1 MREQQT
7 VEFRKFTRSLKEL
20 SVDASGLL
28 KKDRKI
34 VVPKDD
40 RDCVIGLFH
49 DDMGHL
55 GVERVYDLT
64 KRRFYWPGMYQDIK
78 EYVQDKCDCK
88 KAKKPSRNF
97 RAPLQELT
105 ASAPF

>member
-7 VEFRKFTRSLKEL
+7 VEFRKLTRSLKEL

-28 KKDRKI
+28 KKGGRI

-55 GVERVYDLT
+55 GV
-64 KRRFYWPGMYQDIK
+64 
-78 EYVQDKCDCK
+78 
-88 KAKKPSRNF
+88 
-97 RAPLQELT
+97 
-105 ASAPF
+105 